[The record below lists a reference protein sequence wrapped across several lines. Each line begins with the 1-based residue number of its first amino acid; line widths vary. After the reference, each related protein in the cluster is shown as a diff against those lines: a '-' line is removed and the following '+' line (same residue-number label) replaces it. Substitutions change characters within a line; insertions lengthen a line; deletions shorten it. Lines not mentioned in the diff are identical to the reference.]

1 MAHPPQPLRVL
12 VVDDDAMVRE
22 LLAVMLEA
30 EGHAVACADSGDS
43 ALSHLSHPTPPPQV
57 ILADIQMPGT
67 TGAQLARKLRRA
79 CAPGTL
85 LLAMSGSDPHPAAI
99 SLYDGFLLKPF
110 TARQFAAALASV
122 KRGPRTPAS
131 AAAKGK
137 LRTRRS
143 PIPGSLTSIT
153 ASAAHPASN
162 NGIAKD
168 VAILNEKIY
177 EQLASS
183 MPVSQLREMYL
194 MCLNDARQRIA
205 NMRDLARAGDR
216 ARLSR
221 EAHSIKG
228 GAGMLGATEL
238 YTLAA
243 QLETIPPGP
252 SQTDPFAEV
261 NSLDKLAAACDRLER
276 ILASRA

>member
-1 MAHPPQPLRVL
+1 MAHPPQSLRVL

-22 LLAVMLEA
+22 LLAFTLEA
-30 EGHAVACADSGDS
+30 EGYAVSGADSGDS
-43 ALSHLSHPTPPPQV
+43 ALALLGQSGPPPQV
-57 ILADIQMPGT
+57 VLADIQMPGT

-79 CAPGTL
+79 CAPRTL
-85 LLAMSGSDPHPAAI
+85 LLAMSGSAPNPKTI

-110 TARQFAAALASV
+110 TAQQFAAALAPG
-122 KRGPRTPAS
+122 KPGPHTLSS
-131 AAAKGK
+131 AAAKAK
-137 LRTRRS
+137 PRTRPS
-143 PIPGSLTSIT
+143 PIPGSLTSIA
-153 ASAAHPASN
+153 ASAPHPASN
-162 NGIAKD
+162 NVMASAA
-168 VAILNEKIY
+168 AILNEKIY

-183 MPVSQLREMYL
+183 MPASQLREMYV

-205 NMRDLARAGDR
+205 NMRTLARAGDR

-243 QLETIPPGP
+243 QLETAPAAP
-252 SQTDPFAEV
+252 SQTEPFTEV
-261 NSLDKLAAACDRLER
+261 NSLDKLAVACDRLER

>member
-1 MAHPPQPLRVL
+1 
-12 VVDDDAMVRE
+12 MVRE
-22 LLAVMLEA
+22 LLAVTLEA
-30 EGHAVACADSGDS
+30 EGYSVAPADSGDS
-43 ALSHLSHPTPPPQV
+43 ALALLGQPGPPPQV

-79 CAPGTL
+79 CAPKTV
-85 LLAMSGSDPHPAAI
+85 LLAMSGSDPRAAAI

-122 KRGPRTPAS
+122 KPGPHTPTSATAKAKPRTRPQ
-131 AAAKGK
+131 
-137 LRTRRS
+137 
-143 PIPGSLTSIT
+143 PIPGSLTSIAASAPHPVSNNGM
-153 ASAAHPASN
+153 ASAAAIFN
-162 NGIAKD
+162 DAT
-168 VAILNEKIY
+168 ILNEKIY
-177 EQLASS
+177 QQLASS

-216 ARLSR
+216 VRLSR

-243 QLETIPPGP
+243 QLETTPTAP
-252 SQTDPFAEV
+252 SQTQPFTEV